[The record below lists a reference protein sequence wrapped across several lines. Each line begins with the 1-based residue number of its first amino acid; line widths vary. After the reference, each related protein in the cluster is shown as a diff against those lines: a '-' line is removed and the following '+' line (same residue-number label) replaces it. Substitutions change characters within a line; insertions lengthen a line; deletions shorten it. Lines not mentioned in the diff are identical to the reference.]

1 MYNPEFQL
9 NNILELL
16 FLSSSD
22 SIIQNIRL
30 TENIFFFFF
39 IVMNSTI
46 CLNHVAFTRNKLGNC
61 LLWMEFSSRASIQN
75 NTLIE
80 NNLPIG
86 AYNVIENSTIQLNHV
101 AFIQNKLP
109 SLLLM
114 IRSNSSAIIQ
124 NNTTMIENN
133 VSCAVYEIRDNST
146 IQLNRVGF
154 TRNKLG
160 GW

>member
-1 MYNPEFQL
+1 M
-9 NNILELL
+9 
-16 FLSSSD
+16 
-22 SIIQNIRL
+22 
-30 TENIFFFFF
+30 
-39 IVMNSTI
+39 
-46 CLNHVAFTRNKLGNC
+46 
-61 LLWMEFSSRASIQN
+61 
-75 NTLIE
+75 IE

-86 AYNVIENSTIQLNHV
+86 AYNVVENSTIQLNHV
-101 AFIQNKLP
+101 AFIRNKLP

-114 IRSNSSAIIQ
+114 IRSNSSAIIR

-146 IQLNRVGF
+146 IQLNRVEF